1 MVVSLK
7 DKKGTNAFQKILNES
22 NCKRNKVPVD
32 KGCKFYNRPMK
43 SWLQD
48 NDIEKYSAHN
58 YEESVVSEVFVRTL
72 KNKIY

>member
-1 MVVSLK
+1 MVVPLK

-43 SWLQD
+43 S
-48 NDIEKYSAHN
+48 
-58 YEESVVSEVFVRTL
+58 
-72 KNKIY
+72 